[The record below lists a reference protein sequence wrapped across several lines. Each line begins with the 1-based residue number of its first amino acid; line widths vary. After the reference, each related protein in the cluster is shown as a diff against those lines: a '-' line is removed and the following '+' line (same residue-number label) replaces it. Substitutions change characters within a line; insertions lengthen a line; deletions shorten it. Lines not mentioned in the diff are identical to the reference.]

1 MKAIV
6 IGATGATG
14 RELVETLLRDNN
26 YTAVSIF
33 VRRSI
38 NIDHPK
44 LTENIVNLSAADQ
57 YADLIVGDVLFS
69 CLGSTLKSAGSK
81 KVQWTIDFDIPH
93 KFATIAR
100 ANGVH
105 SMVLVSAYGA
115 NPKSK
120 IFYSQMKG
128 ELEMQIAKLA
138 FGQYIIFRPGM
149 LLRPNTDRL
158 GEKITA
164 MLLGGLNT
172 IGILKNQRPLDT
184 AILAQKLAIAPFKL
198 PDGKS
203 FVELDKIFS
212 F

>member
-14 RELVETLLRDNN
+14 RELVDVLLGDEN
-26 YTAVSIF
+26 YTLVSIF
-33 VRRSI
+33 VRRSM
-38 NIDHPK
+38 NIDHHK
-44 LTENIVNLSAADQ
+44 LTENIVDMSAVEQ

-81 KVQWTIDFDIPH
+81 KAQWAIDFDIPY

-100 ANGVH
+100 GNGVH
-105 SMVLVSAYGA
+105 SMVLVSAYGV

-120 IFYSQMKG
+120 IFYSRMKG
-128 ELEMQIAKLA
+128 ELEMQITELA

-164 MLLGGLNT
+164 ILLRALNT
-172 IGILKNQRPLDT
+172 VGILRKQLPLST
-184 AILAQKLAIAPFKL
+184 AVLAQKLAIAPTTL
-198 PDGKS
+198 PDGES
-203 FVELDKIFS
+203 YVELKKIFS